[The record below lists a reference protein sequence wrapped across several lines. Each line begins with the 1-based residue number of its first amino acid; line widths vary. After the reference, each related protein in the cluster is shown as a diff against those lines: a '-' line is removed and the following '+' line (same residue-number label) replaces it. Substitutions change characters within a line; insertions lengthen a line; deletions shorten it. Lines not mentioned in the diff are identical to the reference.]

1 MRAHFPRLFLII
13 LLNVVSFTVIA
24 QERLPCQYWNIDITN
39 PACKR
44 PQLIFKQYR
53 NASTYAEHQSLLT
66 DLNQLRNDDFQRLR
80 AAKKA
85 PDLYDPFVDLALMD
99 WLDWYQVAFTAREEN
114 RQLLES
120 DMWRSI
126 IQLAHRDPYAAIKR
140 LNKVSQSTAEDDK
153 ALSLLLTGM
162 LTNRLKTMVEA
173 ANYAAFNSKTNDS
186 SEERKRTQG
195 LEEFIQTHKQEFNIG
210 ELCYGGNYNGR
221 HFSAVEKQFP
231 QSKYAQAAGYL
242 SMMLNPCGECEGDFS
257 CYLSKALEPT
267 KQFFSKYPQSELVPI
282 LIKRVDN
289 RLSGQFIV
297 REALGD
303 YLSKNEPHQSRD
315 FATGEYNP
323 LDAANV
329 LIDFER
335 SLNRIEPS
343 AIINTKYLLGDLYVK
358 LKQMG
363 NAKRVLNWLSEHAP
377 NSPEMSKLSL
387 SLTNPVERQRITDA
401 KLFAER
407 KKKLSQTYWLQE
419 CELDKLWL
427 GQEGIDC
434 QEGRLANH

>member
-1 MRAHFPRLFLII
+1 MQMYIRHFMLIV
-13 LLNVVSFTVIA
+13 LLSAVSFNA
-24 QERLPCQYWNIDITN
+24 MSQERLPCQWGNIDITD

-44 PQLIFKQYR
+44 PQLILKKYR
-53 NASTYAEHQSLLT
+53 NASTYTEHQSLLI

-80 AAKKA
+80 AAKKTS
-85 PDLYDPFVDLALMD
+85 DSYDPFIDEALMD
-99 WLDWYQVAFTAREEN
+99 WLDWYQIAFNAREEN

-120 DMWRSI
+120 EVWRTL

-140 LNKVSQSTAEDDK
+140 LNKVSQSTVGDDK

-162 LTNRLKTMVEA
+162 LTNRLKTMAEA
-173 ANYAAFNSKTNDS
+173 ANYAAFNSKTNDRN
-186 SEERKRTQG
+186 EEKREQRF
-195 LEEFIQTHKQEFNIG
+195 EEFIQTHKQEFNIG
-210 ELCYGGNYNGR
+210 ELCYGANYNGR

-231 QSKYAQAAGYL
+231 QSKYAQAAAYL

-257 CYLSKALEPT
+257 CYLSKALGPT
-267 KQFFSKYPQSELVPI
+267 KQFLSKYPQSELVPI
-282 LIKRVDN
+282 VIKRVDN

-297 REALGD
+297 RDALGD
-303 YLSKNEPHQSRD
+303 YLTKNEPHQSRD
-315 FATGEYNP
+315 FVMGEYNP

-335 SLNRIEPS
+335 SLNRVEPS
-343 AIINTKYLLGDLYVK
+343 AIISTKYLLGDLYVK
-358 LKQMG
+358 LEQMG
-363 NAKRVLNWLSEHAP
+363 NAKRILNWLSEHAP
-377 NSPEMSKLSL
+377 NSPEVSKLSL
-387 SLTNPVERQRITDA
+387 SLTNPAEQKRITDA
-401 KLFAER
+401 KLFADR

-434 QEGRLANH
+434 QQGRLSNR

>member
-1 MRAHFPRLFLII
+1 MQIYIRHFMLIV
-13 LLNVVSFTVIA
+13 LLSVMSFNTLS
-24 QERLPCQYWNIDITN
+24 QERLPCQWSNMDVN
-39 PACKR
+39 DPQCKR
-44 PQLIFKQYR
+44 PQVLLKQYR
-53 NASTYAEHQSLLT
+53 NASTYAEHQSLLI
-66 DLNQLRNDDFQRLR
+66 DLNQLRNDDYQRQI
-80 AAKKA
+80 AKKTKA
-85 PDLYDPFVDLALMD
+85 YLYDAFIDQALMN

-114 RQLLES
+114 RQLLDSEA
-120 DMWRSI
+120 WRSL

-140 LNKVSQSTAEDDK
+140 LNKVSQSTVEDDK
-153 ALSLLLTGM
+153 ALGLLLTGM
-162 LTNRLKTMVEA
+162 LTNRLEIMAEA
-173 ANYAAFNSKTNDS
+173 ANYAAFNIKTNDRS
-186 SEERKRTQG
+186 DEKRAQR
-195 LEEFIQTHKQEFNIG
+195 LQEYIQSHQQDFNIG

-221 HFSAVEKQFP
+221 HYSAVEKQFP
-231 QSKYAQAAGYL
+231 QSKYAQAAAYL

-267 KQFFSKYPQSELVPI
+267 RQFLSKYPQSELVPI

-303 YLSKNEPHQSRD
+303 YLTKNEPHQSRD
-315 FATGEYNP
+315 IVTGEYNP
-323 LDAANV
+323 LDAAKV

-335 SLNRIEPS
+335 SLNRVEPS
-343 AIINTKYLLGDLYVK
+343 AVINTKYLLGDLYVK

-377 NSPEMSKLSL
+377 NSPELNKLSL

-407 KKKLSQTYWLQE
+407 KNKLSQIYWLQE

-434 QEGRLANH
+434 QEARLSNH